1 MGKIS
6 GRQKMNRKGIF
17 AVKRQKNVLIIIG
30 AIVLL
35 GIVAYIFQW
44 FLSGGKKSQMM
55 IFAGNAVSGEQL
67 SDVSIALIQ
76 GRDNPL
82 GESFCQIDISV
93 NEETVFKLPYGEYT
107 IQWSADG
114 YYTSYQNVEVSEKE
128 TLVKEWLVPI
138 LEENTAYILVEWE
151 TEIDIDLCVYNEQTG
166 RCIGKETAF
175 EDAGSFSYGDDSG
188 TKGYELVFLQ
198 DYDRNEYGVYVK
210 SNPYP
215 EENQTSSRGA
225 EKITVSIY
233 TPNGLLYQRE
243 SDSIQEIT
251 LWHCADI
258 RDGQIKEWDEYISD
272 LTEYAWAAR
281 DKANP
286 QFWIENTSIKAE
298 EKYKYSGGSYR
309 LEINKF
315 DVSGN
320 QTACFEYGTDGEI
333 THGYEKEYDENG
345 DLITGYTYEYEE
357 GVLLVSRSE
366 YIRDERGYLLTRY
379 TYECGEGVSYVLKSE
394 YAYDESGNRVAW
406 FDYDRDGKLSSKGER
421 EYDTS
426 GNLISVAHY
435 DADGELV
442 IRDEFTYDGNGNE
455 LSHRLYGSDGLC
467 GRWEYEYDDDGNKI
481 VAYGYEGDGSL
492 DYKVE
497 YGYDEN
503 GNYIGECVYDEQG
516 ISDYRT
522 KYEYDEDGNLAA
534 FYEYGSDGG
543 LTEKIEYDIH
553 GKQTAIY
560 AYEDGVLI
568 PQHINVFDE
577 NENPIEY
584 YEYRDGKLRTKIMRE
599 FNENGECTLI
609 CVYNGNGSL
618 ESRTTYNYVYEY
630 DAIGGMKIFYY
641 YVDDVLTTKTITL
654 FY

>member
-1 MGKIS
+1 MS
-6 GRQKMNRKGIF
+6 RKGIF
-17 AVKRQKNVLIIIG
+17 VAKSPKKALIIIG
-30 AIVLL
+30 VIVLL
-35 GIVAYIFQW
+35 GIVVYIFQW
-44 FLSGGKKSQMM
+44 FLSGGKKSHML
-55 IFAGNAVSGEQL
+55 IFAGNAVSGERL
-67 SDVSIALIQ
+67 PEVSITLIQ
-76 GRDNPL
+76 GRDNPF
-82 GESFCQIDISV
+82 GESFCQIDMGT
-93 NEETVFKLPYGEYT
+93 NEDTVLELPYGEYT

-128 TLVKEWLVPI
+128 TLVKKWLVPI

-151 TEIDIDLCVYNEQTG
+151 NEIDVDLCIYSEQTG
-166 RCIGKETAF
+166 RCIGKEAAF

-188 TKGYELVFLQ
+188 IKGYELVFLQ
-198 DYDRNEYGVYVK
+198 DYDRNEYEVYVK

-215 EENQTSSRGA
+215 EENQTLSRGA

-243 SDSIQEIT
+243 SDSIQETT
-251 LWHCADI
+251 LWHCVDI
-258 RDGQIKEWDEYISD
+258 SDGQIKEKDEYISD
-272 LTEYAWAAR
+272 LTEYVWAAR

-298 EKYKYSGGSYR
+298 EKYEYSGELYR

-333 THGYEKEYDENG
+333 AHGYEKEYDENG
-345 DLITGYTYEYEE
+345 NRLISYTYEYEE
-357 GVLLVSRSE
+357 GELSVSKE
-366 YIRDERGYLLTRY
+366 EHFYDEKGNWTGWL
-379 TYECGEGVSYVLKSE
+379 
-394 YAYDESGNRVAW
+394 AYDS
-406 FDYDRDGKLSSKGER
+406 DGRLHSSIEI

-426 GNLISVAHY
+426 GNLISDTY
-435 DADGELV
+435 YEGDGELV
-442 IRDEFTYDGNGNE
+442 IRDEYTYDGNGDE

-467 GRWEYEYDDDGNKI
+467 GRWEYKYDDDGNKI

-497 YGYDEN
+497 YGYDKN

-522 KYEYDEDGNLAA
+522 KYEYDENGNLAA

-553 GKQTAIY
+553 GNQTAIY

-568 PQHINVFDE
+568 PQHISVFDE

-618 ESRTTYNYVYEY
+618 ESRTTYDYVYEY

-641 YVDDVLTTKTITL
+641 YVNDVLTTKTITL

>member
-1 MGKIS
+1 MS
-6 GRQKMNRKGIF
+6 RKGIF
-17 AVKRQKNVLIIIG
+17 VAKSPKKALIIIG
-30 AIVLL
+30 VIVLL
-35 GIVAYIFQW
+35 GIVVYIFQW
-44 FLSGGKKSQMM
+44 FLSGGKKSHML
-55 IFAGNAVSGEQL
+55 IFAGNAVSGERL
-67 SDVSIALIQ
+67 PEVSITLIQ
-76 GRDNPL
+76 GRDNPF
-82 GESFCQIDISV
+82 GESFCQIDMGT
-93 NEETVFKLPYGEYT
+93 NEDTVFELPYGEYT

-114 YYTSYQNVEVSEKE
+114 YYTSYQNVEVSKKE
-128 TLVKEWLVPI
+128 TFVKEWLVPI
-138 LEENTAYILVEWE
+138 LEESTAYIFVKWE
-151 TEIDIDLCVYNEQTG
+151 NEIDIDLCVYNKQTG
-166 RCIGKETAF
+166 RCIGKEAAF

-188 TKGYELVFLQ
+188 TKGYELVFLK

-215 EENQTSSRGA
+215 AENQTSSRGA

-243 SDSIQEIT
+243 SDSIQETT

-281 DKANP
+281 DKSNP
-286 QFWIENTSIKAE
+286 QFWIENASIKAE
-298 EKYKYSGGSYR
+298 EKYEYSGELYR

-333 THGYEKEYDENG
+333 AHGYEKEYDENG
-345 DLITGYTYEYEE
+345 NRLISYTYEYEE
-357 GVLLVSRSE
+357 GELSVSKE
-366 YIRDERGYLLTRY
+366 EHFYDEKGNWTGWL
-379 TYECGEGVSYVLKSE
+379 
-394 YAYDESGNRVAW
+394 AYDS
-406 FDYDRDGKLSSKGER
+406 DGRLHSSIEI

-426 GNLISVAHY
+426 GNLISDTY
-435 DADGELV
+435 YEGDGELV
-442 IRDEFTYDGNGNE
+442 IRDEYTYDGNGDE

-467 GRWEYEYDDDGNKI
+467 GRWEYKYDDDGNKI

-497 YGYDEN
+497 YEYDKN
-503 GNYIGECVYDEQG
+503 GNYIGECTYDEQG

-553 GKQTAIY
+553 GNQTAIY

-568 PQHINVFDE
+568 PQQIRVFDE

-618 ESRTTYNYVYEY
+618 ESRTTYDYVYEY

-641 YVDDVLTTKTITL
+641 YVNDVLTTKTITL